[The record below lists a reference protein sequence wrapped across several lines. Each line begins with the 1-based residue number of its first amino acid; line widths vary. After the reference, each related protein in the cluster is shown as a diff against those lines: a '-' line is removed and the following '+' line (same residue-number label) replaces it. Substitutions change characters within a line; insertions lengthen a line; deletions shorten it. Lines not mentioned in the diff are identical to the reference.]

1 MVAFGLAMCAVA
13 VAAILPGV
21 GQGDPHALPPNVL
34 IVLTDDQT
42 FDTLPSTVGPA
53 AMPWLE
59 SQMNRPDGHW
69 VTFSHAFLDTPLCCP
84 SRASILTGLTSPHTG
99 VQTNADGFD
108 LDESATLATWL
119 DDAGYTTG
127 LIGKYLND
135 FPWDRGP
142 YVPPG
147 WDRFVAKQNEG
158 LGTTYYDY
166 HLVDQ
171 GVAAVVG
178 HAPEDYATT
187 YLADQALGFLR
198 AAPTDAPWFLMFT
211 PTAPHEPWLPA
222 PEDRGVFDGQPV
234 PTPSERVLNDV
245 RGKPAWI
252 RALPAITA
260 DEEALFTERRRRERE
275 TLLAVDRAV
284 RALTTAVEA
293 RGELDHTLIIVLT
306 DNGFSFGEHRW
317 QGKRCA
323 YEECVRTPLVMRSPW
338 TASSTVDDLV
348 MNIDLAPTIMDLVS
362 STTGAPPMPTDGMSL
377 RPWLEQQAGAPAV
390 SRPGVLLQ
398 YAGDDQV
405 PQWSAVRTHD
415 FTFVRNADG
424 TVELYD
430 LTGVVGP
437 ADPHQVHNRAGTTP
451 YMGVQE
457 RLDALLTSLV
467 AAQTDG

>member
-1 MVAFGLAMCAVA
+1 MAFGLAMCAVA
-13 VAAILPGV
+13 AAAILPGV
-21 GQGDPHALPPNVL
+21 DHGDPHVLPPNVL

-59 SQMNRPDGHW
+59 SQMTRPDGHW

-99 VQTNADGFD
+99 VETNTDGFD

-135 FPWDRGP
+135 FPWDRGA

-147 WDRFVAKQNEG
+147 WDRFVAKQNQG

-166 HLVDQ
+166 HLIDQ
-171 GVAAVVG
+171 GVEAVVG

-187 YLADQALGFLR
+187 YLADRALGFLR
-198 AAPTDAPWFLMFT
+198 AAPTDAPWFLMFN

-222 PEDRGVFDGQPV
+222 PEDRGAFAGRAV

-252 RALPAITA
+252 QALPAITA
-260 DEEALFTERRRRERE
+260 HKQALLTERRRRERE

-284 RALTTAVEA
+284 RAFTDAVEA
-293 RGELDHTLIIVLT
+293 RGELDRTLIIVLT

-348 MNIDLAPTIMDLVS
+348 MNVDLAPTIMDLVS
-362 STTGAPPMPTDGMSL
+362 STTGAAPMATDGMSL
-377 RPWLEQQAGAPAV
+377 RPWLEQGATASAV
-390 SRPGVLLQ
+390 SRQGVLLQ
-398 YAGDDQV
+398 YAGDEEV
-405 PQWSAVRTHD
+405 PAWSAVRTRD

-424 TVELYD
+424 TLELYD

-437 ADPHQVHNRAGTTP
+437 ADPHQVDDRAGTAP
-451 YMGVQE
+451 YVAVQE

-467 AAQTDG
+467 AAQADG